1 MRRVRGLSRIS
12 LSYNTLPPFSADASI
27 YVSFSP
33 LYKVTLKTWSTVG
46 ESYDA
51 SNAGYYE
58 AGFETKVT
66 SGQTDTFTVTLSPN
80 E

>member
-1 MRRVRGLSRIS
+1 MTSQ
-12 LSYNTLPPFSADASI
+12 NSAKI
-27 YVSFSP
+27 
-33 LYKVTLKTWSTVG
+33 TLKTWSTVG

-58 AGFETKVT
+58 AGFESKVT